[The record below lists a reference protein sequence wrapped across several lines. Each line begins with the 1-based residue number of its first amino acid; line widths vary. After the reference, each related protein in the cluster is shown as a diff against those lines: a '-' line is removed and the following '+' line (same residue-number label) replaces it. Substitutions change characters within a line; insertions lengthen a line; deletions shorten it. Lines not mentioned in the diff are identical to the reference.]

1 MNIVVGYVHTPPGE
15 AALETAI
22 AEATLRGAALIVVH
36 SMLGGTRDKGE
47 EYIESAE
54 AMEQVHARLRET
66 GIEHSVHEYVR
77 GQTPAEDLIQAAR
90 EYEAALVVIGIR
102 RRSTTGK
109 ILLGS
114 NALEILH
121 DSPVPVLCVKAA
133 E

>member
-1 MNIVVGYVHTPPGE
+1 MNIVVGYVHTPQGE

-22 AEATLRGAALIVVH
+22 AEASLRGANLVVVH

-54 AMEQVHARLRET
+54 AMEQIHGRLREA